1 MSGSGIMVLTLL
13 LLVSMATSRQDRGVG
28 RLMLRNRLHKRGSEV
43 KERNNQDCTPG
54 GCPDGQKCC
63 AVSLNDPQML
73 CSNTCT
79 IS

>member
-28 RLMLRNRLHKRGSEV
+28 RLMLRNRLHKR
-43 KERNNQDCTPG
+43 DCTPG